1 MLKLDEWQ
9 GKYSIVS
16 GYVSKKDNRFMPNWI
31 ARQEWDEKTRRR
43 DWAKKDDGTLKSF
56 PHAVY
61 LGDRA
66 QAIAQ
71 LTGMLAQLK
80 K

>member
-1 MLKLDEWQ
+1 MLKLDEYN
-9 GKYSIVS
+9 GRYSIVS

-31 ARQEWDEKTRRR
+31 ARQEWDDGTRRR
-43 DWAKKDDGTLKSF
+43 DWVKKDDGTLKCF

-61 LGDRA
+61 LGDKA